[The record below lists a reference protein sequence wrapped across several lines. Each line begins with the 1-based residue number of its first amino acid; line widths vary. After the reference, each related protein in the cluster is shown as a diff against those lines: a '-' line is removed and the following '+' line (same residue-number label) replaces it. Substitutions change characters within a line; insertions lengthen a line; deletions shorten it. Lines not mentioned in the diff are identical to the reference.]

1 MNHHSF
7 YLARLFDTPL
17 ALQTMAT
24 AGITFCLGVLS
35 ALRERN
41 TSESIAFFKLTSAI
55 ALWLFGFAWMY
66 ASADEETACWWAKIS
81 YIGIALIPAAAF
93 EFSTMLMQDFQQL
106 RKWIQAFWAIGVF
119 FLIAILATNVQFG
132 SMYRY
137 EWGFYPRHT
146 LTSIPFLIYF
156 FGLLMLVLWRYVKG
170 FRQARKG
177 SLQWKQGRLMLLAYL
192 VSNIGLADFLP
203 SWGIAVYPFG
213 FVAIILFTLIL
224 FYTISRYRFVA
235 ITPSFAVDR
244 IIGIM
249 DDGLLV
255 LDNEGYIQVVNNS
268 LCRMFGAEQGSLMGM
283 QPSEVLTE
291 GDGFGER
298 LESALRLGELSNH
311 EIEYRKEGLKTRTF
325 SLVSSIM
332 RDHHGEQQAIVCV
345 VRDISEQKCS
355 EQEREQLISQLQNA
369 LANVRQLS
377 GMLPICACC
386 KKIRDDQGYWQQ
398 IESYIRTHTEA
409 EFTHSMCPACADK
422 AYKELAELKK
432 GAINSSGRQNGR
444 KPADPP
450 LGK

>member
-1 MNHHSF
+1 MIYHSF
-7 YLARLFDTPL
+7 DLARLFETPL

-24 AGITFCLGVLS
+24 AAIIFSLGTLS
-35 ALRERN
+35 ALRERK
-41 TSESIAFFKLTSAI
+41 TSESIAFFKLTAAI

-66 ASADEETACWWAKIS
+66 ASVDEETACWWAKIS

-106 RKWIQAFWAIGVF
+106 QKRIQAFWTIGVF
-119 FLIAILATNVQFG
+119 FLIATLATDVQFG

-156 FGLLMLVLWRYVKG
+156 FGVLMLVLRRYVMG

-177 SLQWKQGRLMLLAYL
+177 SLQWKQGRLMLFAYL
-192 VSNIGLADFLP
+192 VSNIGLVDFLP

-268 LCRMFGAEQGSLMGM
+268 LCRLFDAEQASLIGM
-283 QPSEVLTE
+283 RPSEALSG
-291 GDGFGER
+291 GDGF
-298 LESALRLGELSNH
+298 ALRLEGVLRNGELRNF
-311 EIEYRKEGLKTRTF
+311 EIEHRQDGKDIRTY
-325 SLVSSIM
+325 SLASSIM
-332 RDHHGEQQAIVCV
+332 RGQHGERLAVVCV
-345 VRDISEQKCS
+345 VRDITERKQA
-355 EQEREQLISQLQNA
+355 ETEREQLISRLQEA

-422 AYKELAELKK
+422 AYEELAELKK
-432 GAINSSGRQNGR
+432 GSINSSGRQNGQKLTGPSLKR
-444 KPADPP
+444 
-450 LGK
+450 